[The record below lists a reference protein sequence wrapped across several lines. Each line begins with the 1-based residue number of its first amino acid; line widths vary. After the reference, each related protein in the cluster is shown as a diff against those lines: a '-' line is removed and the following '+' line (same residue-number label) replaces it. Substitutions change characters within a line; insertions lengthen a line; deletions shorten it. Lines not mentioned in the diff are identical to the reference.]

1 MLPWLAIDFNWHLAL
16 GAKLVSSQYDASART
31 GLLRGVAFVPNLLRL
46 VFCILLVALAQQASA
61 VPELVLSDVP
71 DQIDVKPYLGL
82 LEDVDQ
88 QYGYEDI
95 GDNEFDNLFAP
106 LSDDAS
112 NYGFSASAWWVRLKV
127 SNASGNR
134 LNTTLRLDYPL
145 LDHVDA
151 WVFSGADLKASWQTG
166 NRRVF
171 GARAIPHRDF
181 LFPLSLAGE
190 EEQTVYLRIKTNGPV
205 NIGLMLYGE
214 QALQPK
220 IQLEYLVLGAY
231 FGGFLL
237 LALCLLLLYLM
248 DLQVAFLYY
257 LAYIISYAGYMLT
270 FNGLASQYLWPH
282 APEIGQIGRPV
293 LLTLAILFLLQ
304 FSRSLLGIG
313 GVSKLLFKSVTAV
326 QGVLALIL
334 LGIPLFG
341 YGALVMPLA
350 ALLLVALILVLTM
363 GVVAHRAGEAAARY
377 YLLAWSVF
385 LGGLLIYLL
394 KVFGLLPHNFV
405 THYGFQIGSFFEFIF
420 LSGALVV
427 RVRALRKQSHADG
440 LTGLANRRCFD
451 EHLAEE
457 FALSARPQS
466 ELSLLVI
473 DVDHFKKFNDT
484 HGHAVGDK
492 VLKELGQLFKAQIRR
507 PGQAYRYGG
516 EEFAVLLPRTG
527 QTEALILAERLRQR
541 AQADLPF
548 ENVTISIGAVSLKD
562 GGFARPAEFFQ
573 AGDKALYRAKHEGRN
588 RVAVY
593 SSSDGQADDTTQGQ
607 TLRMNTESA

>member
-1 MLPWLAIDFNWHLAL
+1 MLAAISQPA
-16 GAKLVSSQYDASART
+16 AAVSP
-31 GLLRGVAFVPNLLRL
+31 L
-46 VFCILLVALAQQASA
+46 ILL
-61 VPELVLSDVP
+61 ETP
-71 DQIDVKPYLGL
+71 DKLYITPYLGL
-82 LEDVDQ
+82 LEDPEKIYGVDKLGDQ
-88 QYGYEDI
+88 QF
-95 GDNEFDNLFAP
+95 NELFEPVTEGAT
-106 LSDDAS
+106 
-112 NYGFSASAWWVRLKV
+112 NYGFSDSAWWVLFKVKNESGRL
-127 SNASGNR
+127 

-145 LDHVDA
+145 LDHVDV
-151 WVFSGADLKASWQTG
+151 WVFSGNELKNSWQTG

-171 GARAIPHRDF
+171 QSRAVPHRDF
-181 LFPLSLAGE
+181 LFPLTLAE
-190 EEQTVYLRIKTNGPV
+190 QEEQTVYMRINTNGPV
-205 NIGLMLYGE
+205 NIGLNLYGD

-220 IQLEYLVLGAY
+220 IQMEYLVLGAY

-237 LALCLLLLYLM
+237 LALCLLLLYVM

-270 FNGLASQYLWPH
+270 FNGLASQYIWPG
-282 APEIGQIGRPV
+282 APEIGQIGRPI

-313 GVSKLLFKSVTAV
+313 GVSKLLFKSVTV
-326 QGVLALIL
+326 LQGVLGLVL
-334 LGIPLFG
+334 LCIPVFG

-350 ALLLVALILVLTM
+350 AILLVALVLVLTM
-363 GVVAHRAGEAAARY
+363 GIAAHRAGEAAAKY

-427 RVRALRKQSHADG
+427 RVRELRVQSHADG

-457 FALSARPQS
+457 FAISARPES

-484 HGHAVGDK
+484 FGHAVGDK
-492 VLKELGQLFKAQIRR
+492 VLRELGQLFKTQIRR

-527 QTEALILAERLRQR
+527 QKEALIVAERLRNR

-548 ENVTISIGAVSLKD
+548 DNITISVGAVSLKQ
-562 GGFARPAEFFQ
+562 GGYSSAAEFFQ
-573 AGDKALYRAKHEGRN
+573 AGDNALYRAKNEGRN
-588 RVAVY
+588 RVVLFSKAGNQVAA
-593 SSSDGQADDTTQGQ
+593 ADTRADVGLTVEG
-607 TLRMNTESA
+607 S